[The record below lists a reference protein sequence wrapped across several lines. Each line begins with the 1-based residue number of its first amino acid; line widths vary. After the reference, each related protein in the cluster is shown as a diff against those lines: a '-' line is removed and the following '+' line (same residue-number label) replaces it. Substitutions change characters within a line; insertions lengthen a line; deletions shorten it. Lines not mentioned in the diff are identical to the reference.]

1 MSVAPRKP
9 TIYDVARLAGVSTAT
24 VSRLLNG
31 TGQIAP
37 ATRLAIEAAV
47 EELGYQPN
55 RIAQSLATKSTRT
68 IALLLP
74 EITNPFYG
82 ALVAGI
88 EQRTLELGYT
98 MLLCTTEDD
107 PAREERYLD
116 LLRSKQVDGVL
127 ADGLVLPPER
137 IAEFVADGFPIVCL
151 DRDVDSTAVPVVQVD
166 NRLGGRLA
174 TEHLLE
180 LGHKRIAHVAGTP
193 GMRIVEERI
202 EGYRETLRTAGLE
215 PDPRLLA
222 VGGFDEEGGY
232 EAGRSLFARPP
243 YPTAVFAANDLSAV
257 GVLEAVAESGR
268 GVPDEVSVVGF
279 DDLRLAAYTSPP
291 LTTVHQPAREIGARA
306 TTLLL
311 DLARGKKPRAIR
323 LLLEPRLVVRRSTA
337 PPPRRRRRAA

>member
-1 MSVAPRKP
+1 MTVSPRKP

-37 ATRLAIEAAV
+37 KTRLAIESAV
-47 EELGYQPN
+47 KELGYQPN
-55 RIAQSLATKSTRT
+55 RIARSLATSSTQT
-68 IALLLP
+68 IALLIP

-107 PAREERYLD
+107 PVREETYLN
-116 LLRSKQVDGVL
+116 LLRSKLVDGVL
-127 ADGLVLPPER
+127 ADGLVLPPDR
-137 IAEFVADGFPIVCL
+137 IAEFVAEGFPIVCL
-151 DRDVDSTAVPVVQVD
+151 DRDVDSTAVPLVQVD
-166 NRLGGRLA
+166 NRLGGRMA
-174 TEHLLE
+174 TEHLLG

-193 GMRIVEERI
+193 GMRIVDERI
-202 EGYRETLRTAGLE
+202 EGYREALRAAGVE

-222 VGGFDEEGGY
+222 VGGFDEAGGY
-232 EAGRSLFARPP
+232 EALRSLFARPP

-268 GVPDEVSVVGF
+268 RVPDDVSVVGF

-291 LTTVHQPAREIGARA
+291 LTTIHQPAREIGARA
-306 TTLLL
+306 TSLLF
-311 DLARGKKPRAIR
+311 DLAHGKKLRR
-323 LLLEPRLVVRRSTA
+323 VRHLLEPDLVVRRSTG
-337 PPPRRRRRAA
+337 PPRSRRRAS